1 MIIIGAPG
9 DSEIAEIFDASLTSE
24 LVRHAQCAVHIVA
37 PAGEHQA
44 SRATQSVN

>member
-24 LVRHAQCAVHIVA
+24 VVRDVQCAVHIVA
-37 PAGEHQA
+37 PAGEHEAYQP
-44 SRATQSVN
+44 THSVN